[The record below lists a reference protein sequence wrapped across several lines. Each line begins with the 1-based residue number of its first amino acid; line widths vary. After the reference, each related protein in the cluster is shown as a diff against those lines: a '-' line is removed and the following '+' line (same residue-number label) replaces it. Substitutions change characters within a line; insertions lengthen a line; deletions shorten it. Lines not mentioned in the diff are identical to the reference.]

1 MNALREKME
10 QGKQFRKPRTA
21 ALRDLR
27 VKEAPSFFSL
37 PVNIAWNIPSERAV
51 PITDRAK

>member
-10 QGKQFRKPRTA
+10 QGKPFRKPRTA

-37 PVNIAWNIPSERAV
+37 PGKPLASELC
-51 PITDRAK
+51 